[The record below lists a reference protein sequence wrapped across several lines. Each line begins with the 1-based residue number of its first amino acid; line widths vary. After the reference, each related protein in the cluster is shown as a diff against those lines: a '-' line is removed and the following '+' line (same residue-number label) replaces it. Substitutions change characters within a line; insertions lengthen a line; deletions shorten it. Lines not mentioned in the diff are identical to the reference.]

1 MSTRLLSDLHRDSPL
16 TQYRPRTVL
25 ANTCLLQQGE
35 VQNSLFYLEKGIIRA
50 VNSSPTGTERV
61 KEFYFPGEYCFLYL
75 SWLNRQPAA
84 YRLETI
90 TVCRCYDIPLSWLDS
105 PQGKPFA
112 EQLLRQQL
120 IYKEKKEEM
129 LLLNNPEQRYHYVL
143 TQFPEWCTQ
152 LTLRDLASYIG
163 ITPVSLSRIR
173 ARINK
178 G

>member
-1 MSTRLLSDLHRDSPL
+1 
-16 TQYRPRTVL
+16 L